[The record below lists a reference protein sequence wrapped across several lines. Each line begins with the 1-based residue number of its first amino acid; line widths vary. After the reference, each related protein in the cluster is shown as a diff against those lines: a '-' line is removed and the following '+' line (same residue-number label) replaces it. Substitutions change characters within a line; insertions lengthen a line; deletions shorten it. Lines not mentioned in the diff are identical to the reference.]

1 MADLWTIR
9 LSAVLYLAATLLYL
23 FYLYRLEER
32 FAKAALH
39 LLTAGFALH
48 TVSFGIRWGMGGH
61 FPVTTIE
68 DSLSFFSWALAGGYI
83 GVQYLYAMP
92 VLGAFV
98 SPLNLMGVLYAAIFN
113 QPTGAITPALRS
125 GWLSVH
131 ATTSFVG
138 YAAFTLSFVVSVLYL
153 VQESYIKRKSLGGM
167 FRRLPSLH
175 TLDSL
180 NYRMLTI
187 GFPFLTIGII
197 TGAIWAEY
205 AWGSYWSW
213 DPKETWSLITWFIYA
228 AILHG
233 RMTVGWRGRR
243 AAILAIGGFA
253 AVLFTFLGVNLL
265 LPGLHTY
272 ANM

>member
-1 MADLWTIR
+1 MDLWIIR
-9 LSAVLYLAATLLYL
+9 LAAGLYLVSTLLYL
-23 FYLYRLEER
+23 LFLYRLEER
-32 FAKAALH
+32 FSQWALR
-39 LLTAGFALH
+39 LLMVGFGLH
-48 TVSFGIRWGMGGH
+48 TLSFVVRWVVGGH

-68 DSLSFFSWALAGGYI
+68 DSLSFFSWALAGSYI
-83 GVQYLYAMP
+83 AVQHLYSMP

-98 SPLNLMGVLYAAIFN
+98 SPLNLLGVLYAAVFSK
-113 QPTGAITPALRS
+113 PPGVITPALRS
-125 GWLSVH
+125 GWLTVH
-131 ATTSFVG
+131 ATTSFIG
-138 YAAFTLSFVVSVLYL
+138 YAAFALSFVVSVLYL
-153 VQESYIKRKSLGGM
+153 LQEHYIKKKSLGGM

-233 RMTVGWRGRR
+233 RMTVGWRGKR
-243 AAILAIGGFA
+243 AAILAIVGFA